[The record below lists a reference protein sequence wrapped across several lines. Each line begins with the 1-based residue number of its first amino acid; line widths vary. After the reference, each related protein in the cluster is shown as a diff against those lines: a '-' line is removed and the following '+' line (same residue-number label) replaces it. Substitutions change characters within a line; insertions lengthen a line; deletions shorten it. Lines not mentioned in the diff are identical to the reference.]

1 MKTKFEIEYPLQ
13 TSSKVLYKRLSN
25 ASGLAEWFADDVI
38 QQGDIF
44 TFEWNGIR
52 QKAKQFHR
60 EKLQSVSYR
69 WMDDDSEG
77 GDTFFKFLLE
87 TDDITNSLSLIVTD
101 FAYEDEIDEA
111 IDLWD
116 KQISV
121 LKRKLG
127 I

>member
-25 ASGLAEWFADDVI
+25 ASGLAEWFADDVM
-38 QQGDIF
+38 QKGDIF
-44 TFEWNGIR
+44 TFEWNGNK
-52 QKAKQFHR
+52 QKAEQFHR
-60 EKLQSVSYR
+60 EKLQSVCYR
-69 WMDDDSEG
+69 WIDSEDE
-77 GDTFFKFLLE
+77 DTFFKFLLE
-87 TDDITNSLSLIVTD
+87 TDEVTNSLSLIITD
-101 FAYEDEIDEA
+101 FADEDEVDEA

-116 KQISV
+116 KQIDV

>member
-13 TSSKVLYKRLSN
+13 TSSKVLYKRLSS
-25 ASGLAEWFADDVI
+25 ASGLAEWFADDVM

-44 TFEWNGIR
+44 TFEWNGNK
-52 QKAKQFHR
+52 QKAEQFQR

-69 WMDDDSEG
+69 WLDSEDE
-77 GDTFFKFLLE
+77 DTFFKFLLE
-87 TDDITNSLSLIVTD
+87 TDDITNSLSLVITD
-101 FAYEDEIDEA
+101 FAEEDEVDEA

-116 KQISV
+116 KQIDV